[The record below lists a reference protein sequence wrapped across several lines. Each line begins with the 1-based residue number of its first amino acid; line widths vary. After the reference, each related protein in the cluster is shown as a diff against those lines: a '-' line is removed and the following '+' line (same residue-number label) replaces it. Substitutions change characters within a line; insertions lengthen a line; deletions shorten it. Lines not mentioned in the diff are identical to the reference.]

1 MYYLCVFIF
10 IFFRNIISCIIIL
23 YLYRVDIMP
32 INTRF
37 SDIFIS
43 KTTLQKLYKIQPGLR
58 RYIMKILLKK
68 KKLESKKRRFSGHL
82 AKKMYI
88 YEKVKK
94 KSQNVYAYVKLSKNE
109 KKIPISIPTRRNS
122 FPLRK
127 R

>member
-1 MYYLCVFIF
+1 
-10 IFFRNIISCIIIL
+10 
-23 YLYRVDIMP
+23 MP

-68 KKLESKKRRFSGHL
+68 KKLEIKKRRFSGHL